1 MQGLMQARPL
11 ALPHI
16 FHRAERHF
24 AHKTITTTTATGEIS
39 TTYGQCAQRIRL
51 LATAL
56 DALGLGPDARVGTF
70 SWNTQQHLELYFAV
84 PCTGR
89 ILHTLNIRLFE
100 DQLGYIVNHSG
111 DEAIFD
117 AIPKTS
123 TGKFSKKALRERV

>member
-39 TTYGQCAQRIRL
+39 TTYGQCAQRIRR

-56 DALGLGPDARVGTF
+56 DALGLGPDEPGA
-70 SWNTQQHLELYFAV
+70 EL
-84 PCTGR
+84 T
-89 ILHTLNIRLFE
+89 E
-100 DQLGYIVNHSG
+100 DQIIDFLRPRVARWWLP
-111 DEAIFD
+111 DEVRFID

-123 TGKFSKKALRERV
+123 TGKFSKKTLRERV